1 MRITE
6 LSIRRSVTVFSLM
19 VLAVIMGITSYR
31 VLPREAQPDVKIP
44 YVMVFA
50 PYYGTSPADMENLV
64 TRKLETE
71 LKGLADLREMTST
84 SSEGATSIFL
94 EFDPRAEMSDVLQ
107 SVRDAV
113 ELARPHLPQD
123 VREDL
128 LVRELSADDWP
139 MMRVVVSG
147 DYDPVLL
154 KKTAEDL
161 QEELERI
168 PGVLE
173 VELSGGVEQEV
184 RVDVDPERLRVYGL
198 SLADVKDAIS
208 LQNITMPTGE
218 ISLGT
223 YDYLVRVPG
232 EFETVEQ
239 MLGIVLN
246 PAVNPPVYLKDVAD
260 VALGLQDRRTISRLN
275 QVEAV
280 TLAVKKRAGENILR
294 IADTARGIIDQTL
307 PLMPEGTQVK
317 VVADN
322 AVYVRDM
329 VSELENNILTGMI
342 LVVGVLFLF
351 LGVTNAIFAGIAI
364 PFAMLISF
372 VVLRAIGYTLN
383 IVVLFSLILALG
395 MLVDN
400 AIVIVENIFRHRIL
414 GHGRE
419 DAALL
424 GTRQVS
430 GAVTASTLTTVA
442 AFLPMAFW
450 PGITGEFMKYLPITV
465 MITLLSSLL
474 VALVI
479 NPVLC
484 SRFMRL
490 PGKGG
495 RKSRFGDRL
504 MQRALAAYEP
514 VLRWALGHR
523 FLSMLGTAALFVVVV
538 TLFAIFNHGI
548 EFFPD
553 PDPTYAYVRIEAP
566 SGTRLEVSDSYVR
579 AVEREVARVP
589 DLRAYIADVGS
600 GGGNVFGGPGGG
612 VSSVSLVTMEF
623 VREEERKGSS
633 REALEDLRVRL
644 RPFTGARVYIEV
656 EDAGPPTGPP
666 VNVEVSGRDFA
677 VLGLYADRIKERIR
691 DIPGLVDL
699 KDNYDR
705 GRPEIRVLPDP
716 DKAGRYGL
724 RNWDIASTVQTALQG
739 EDVSKFR
746 VGEDEYDIRV
756 RYRQPSRRSVEDL
769 ESMTVFHEGNTIP
782 LTAFAGIGYTTGL
795 GSISRIDGRRVVTI
809 SADAA
814 KGFNGNAILSEVRRR
829 LADLDMPQ
837 GYSISY
843 TGESREQD
851 EAQEFLS
858 EAFVIA
864 IMLIFIVL
872 ITQFGSVTTPFVIL
886 FSVIL
891 SLMGVLIGLLV
902 TGTPFGII
910 MTGVGVISL
919 AGVVVNNAIVLL
931 DYVSKLRDE
940 GLEKLEALIEAGK
953 TRFRPVMLTAVTTV
967 LGLVPLTTGIAL
979 DFGRVLQGDF
989 GHALRIGGESS
1000 QWWGAMGVAVIFGL
1014 SVATFLTLVVVPVMY
1029 SSIDPAKR
1037 LFRFILWDFWAGLPG
1052 RGRAGEPVG

>member
-19 VLAVIMGITSYR
+19 VLVVIMGITSYR
-31 VLPREAQPDVKIP
+31 VIPREAQPDVKIP

-94 EFDPRAEMSDVLQ
+94 EFDPRADMSDVLQ

-113 ELARPHLPQD
+113 ELAKPHLPQD

-154 KKTAEDL
+154 KRTAENL

-173 VELSGGVEQEV
+173 VELSGGVQQEV
-184 RVDVDPERLRVYGL
+184 RVDVDPERLRAYGL
-198 SLADVKDAIS
+198 SLADVKDAIRM
-208 LQNITMPTGE
+208 QNITMPTGE
-218 ISLGT
+218 ISIGT

-232 EFETVEQ
+232 EFETVGQ

-260 VALGLQDRRTISRLN
+260 VSLGLQDRRTISRLN

-294 IADTARGIIDQTL
+294 IADTARAIIDETL
-307 PLMPEGTQVK
+307 PFMPGGTRVK

-351 LGVTNAIFAGIAI
+351 LGVTNAVFAGIAI

-400 AIVIVENIFRHRIL
+400 AIVIVENVFRHRIL

-474 VALVI
+474 VALVF

-490 PGKGG
+490 PGGGG

-504 MQRALAAYEP
+504 MQRALTGYEP

-523 FLSMLGTAALFVVVV
+523 FLTMLAMTALFVVVIA
-538 TLFAIFNHGI
+538 LFALFNHGV

-566 SGTRLEVSDSYVR
+566 SGTRLEVSDAYVR

-600 GGGNVFGGPGGG
+600 GGGNLFGGPSG

-623 VREEERKGSS
+623 VREEERRGSS
-633 REALEDLRVRL
+633 REALEDLRARL

-691 DIPGLVDL
+691 DIPGMVDL

-746 VGEDEYDIRV
+746 IGEDEYDIRV

-769 ESMTVFHEGNTIP
+769 ESMTVFHEGSTIP
-782 LTAFAGIGYTTGL
+782 LTAFADIGYTTGL
-795 GSISRIDGRRVVTI
+795 GSISRINGRRVVTI

-814 KGFNGNAILSEVRRR
+814 KGHNGNAILAEVKRR
-829 LADLDMPQ
+829 LADLDLPQ

-843 TGESREQD
+843 TGESRDQE

-931 DYVSKLRDE
+931 DYVSKLRAE
-940 GLEKLEALIEAGK
+940 GMEKLEALIEAGK
-953 TRFRPVMLTAVTTV
+953 TRFRPVILTAVTTV
-967 LGLVPLTTGIAL
+967 LGLVPLTTGISL
-979 DFGRVLQGDF
+979 DFGKVMRGDF
-989 GHALRIGGESS
+989 AHALRIGGESS

-1037 LFRFILWDFWAGLPG
+1037 LFRFVLRDFWAGLLS
-1052 RGRAGEPVG
+1052 RGQGGEPAGQ